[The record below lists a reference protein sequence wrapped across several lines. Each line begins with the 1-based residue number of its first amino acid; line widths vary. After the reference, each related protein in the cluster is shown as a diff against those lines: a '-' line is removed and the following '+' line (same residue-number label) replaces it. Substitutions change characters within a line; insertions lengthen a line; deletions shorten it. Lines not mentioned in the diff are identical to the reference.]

1 MEEHWN
7 EPNREIVTR
16 SLMKR
21 RLARAAV
28 TACCA
33 AGLAITQAVPAHA
46 KTVKVRFDYAHVWK
60 TPEFKTTATGR
71 ITFKVETC
79 NRAGQKMTVLLRRTS
94 GFNHDIATRTIKCS
108 AGQTATFQNVA
119 RATYEF
125 ELGKLD
131 DGKHFQGLASYT
143 FTG

>member
-1 MEEHWN
+1 M
-7 EPNREIVTR
+7 PNGEIVTR

-46 KTVKVRFDYAHVWK
+46 KTVQVRFDYAHLWQ
-60 TPEFKTTATGR
+60 TPEFKTTAKGG

-79 NRAGQKMTVLLRRTS
+79 NRTGQKMTVLLRRTS
-94 GFNHDIATRTIKCS
+94 GINHDIGTRTIKCS
-108 AGQTATFQNVA
+108 AKQTASFRNVA
-119 RATYEF
+119 AGTYEF

-131 DGKHFQGLASYT
+131 DGRHFQGLASYT